1 MYSSRFSALFCNDRL
16 GMGCRICNWAFIPFF
31 VLFAMFFNLV
41 LLCFILFFLKHLF
54 LALSFCTLL
63 RYKTVLWQIDNG

>member
-31 VLFAMFFNLV
+31 VLFAMVFNLV
-41 LLCFILFFLKHLF
+41 LLCFIFFFFEVF
-54 LALSFCTLL
+54 LSCFIFLYSA
-63 RYKTVLWQIDNG
+63 QI